1 MGEYLLLRWLSTR
14 RGLIVFGLLFLM
26 TAVSNVCRLAS
37 DKSREPASFV
47 KGNHKTERLVQTS
60 KK

>member
-1 MGEYLLLRWLSTR
+1 MGEYLLLKWLSTR
-14 RGLIVFGLLFLM
+14 RGLIVFGLLYLM

-37 DKSREPASFV
+37 DKSREPALV